1 MSLHKIKPN
10 EIFINQVE
18 FNPKVNFYVYDGKT
32 YYNQQPEISG
42 AFTNNILNV
51 PVGHL
56 SLYEINVDRNQS
68 QTGLVYPFITKDGS
82 LTSFR
87 TISTTS
93 FNTDFAYGDQVT
105 GTYPMSATILRE
117 FYQTG
122 ETRTHLDALRNTLNY
137 YSYVS
142 NHYSYSSSLGNKSNQ
157 PLNLLSIPSIFY
169 GSSIKKGTVKL
180 DFYISGTLI
189 GTVEDRN
196 KNGELVQTGPSGST
210 GSGSVA
216 GVVLYTEG
224 FVILTGSWG
233 LETGI
238 TRNYLNDI
246 SNQVTSSWLYF
257 GSGMSGTEAYTYG
270 SLPSSSFNIEF
281 DGSNKTPVMTFFT
294 HAKRGELNNS
304 LNPTFIASSSY
315 KEPLINSSS
324 YIEYEY
330 MEPTNVVSSSF
341 STEPYL
347 EKVTFISSIKLYDR
361 NKNVIGIAKLSK
373 PIRKSQERDLTFKI
387 KLDL

>member
-1 MSLHKIKPN
+1 MSLYNIKPN

-18 FNPKVNFYVYDGKT
+18 FNPKINFYIYNGKT
-32 YYNQQPEISG
+32 YYNEQPEING
-42 AFTNNILNV
+42 AFTNNLLNV
-51 PVGHL
+51 PVGHI
-56 SLYEINVDRNQS
+56 SLYELNVDRNQS
-68 QTGLVYPFITKDGS
+68 QTGLIYPFITKDGS
-82 LTSFR
+82 LSTFR
-87 TISTTS
+87 TISTS
-93 FNTDFAYGDQVT
+93 NFNTDFSYGDIVT

-117 FYQTG
+117 YYQTG

-137 YSYVS
+137 YSFLS

-157 PLNLLSIPSIFY
+157 PLNLISVPSIFY
-169 GSSIKKGTVKL
+169 GSSIKKGTIKL

-189 GTVEDRN
+189 GTLEDKN
-196 KNGELVQTGPSGST
+196 KNGELIQTAPYGSN

-224 FVILTGSWG
+224 FIILTGSWG

-257 GSGMSGTEAYTYG
+257 GTGMSGTEPYTNG
-270 SLPSSSFNIEF
+270 SLPSSSFNLEF
-281 DGSNKTPVMTFFT
+281 NGTNKTPIMTFFA

-304 LNPTFIASSSY
+304 QNPTFIESGSYRIASTTSSSY
-315 KEPLINSSS
+315 V
-324 YIEYEY
+324 EYRY
-330 MEPTNVVSSSF
+330 MQPTNVVSSSYT
-341 STEPYL
+341 TEPYL
-347 EKVTFISSIKLYDR
+347 EKITFISSIKLYDE

-373 PIRKSQERDLTFKI
+373 PIRKSQDRDLSFKI

>member
-42 AFTNNILNV
+42 TFTSNLLNV

-87 TISTTS
+87 TTSTTS
-93 FNTDFAYGDQVT
+93 FNTDFNYGDMIT
-105 GTYPMSATILRE
+105 GSYPMSASILRE
-117 FYQTG
+117 YYQLND
-122 ETRTHLDALRNTLNY
+122 TRTHLDALKNTLNY
-137 YSYVS
+137 YQHISK
-142 NHYSYSSSLGNKSNQ
+142 HYSYSSSLGDKSTQ
-157 PLNLLSIPSIFY
+157 RLNLISIPSIFY
-169 GSSIKKGTVKL
+169 GSKIKKGSLKL

-189 GTVEDRN
+189 GTLEDSN
-196 KNGELVQTGPSGST
+196 KNGELIQTGPSGST

-216 GVVLYTEG
+216 GVALYTEG

-246 SNQVTSSWLYF
+246 SNQVTSSWIYF
-257 GSGMSGTEAYTYG
+257 GAGMYGTENYTNG
-270 SLPSSSFNIEF
+270 ALPSSSFDISFE
-281 DGSNKTPVMTFFT
+281 GTNKTPIMTLFA

-304 LNPTFIASSSY
+304 LNPTFI
-315 KEPLINSSS
+315 NSSS
-324 YIEYEY
+324 YVAPFTTSSSFIENAS
-330 MEPTNVVSSSF
+330 MQPTNVVSSSF
-341 STEPYL
+341 NTEPYL
-347 EKVTFISSIKLYDR
+347 EKITFISSIKLYDE
-361 NKNVIGIAKLSK
+361 NKNVIGIAKVAK

>member
-1 MSLHKIKPN
+1 MSLQKIKPT
-10 EIFINQVE
+10 EIFINQAE
-18 FNPKVNFYVYDGKT
+18 FNPRVNFYIYNGKT
-32 YYNQQPEISG
+32 YYNEQPEISG
-42 AFTNNILNV
+42 VFTSNLLNV
-51 PVGHL
+51 PVGHI
-56 SLYEINVDRNQS
+56 SLYELNVDRNQT
-68 QTGLVYPFITKDGS
+68 QTGLIYPFITKDSS

-87 TISTTS
+87 TISTTE
-93 FNTDFAYGDQVT
+93 FNSDFYYGDQIT

-122 ETRTHLDALRNTLNY
+122 EARTHLDALRNTLNY
-137 YSYVS
+137 YSYIS

-189 GTVEDRN
+189 GTLQDYN
-196 KNGELVQTGPSGST
+196 NNGELIQTGPSGSN

-216 GVVLYTEG
+216 GIVAYNEG

-233 LETGI
+233 LENGI
-238 TRNYLNDI
+238 TRNYINDI

-257 GSGMSGTEAYTYG
+257 GAGMSGSEVYTYG
-270 SLPSSSFNIEF
+270 SLPSSSFNLEF
-281 DGSNKTPVMTFFT
+281 KGTNKTPIMTFFA

-304 LNPTFIASSSY
+304 LNPTFIDSSSY
-315 KEPLINSSS
+315 KSPTTTSSS
-324 YIEYEY
+324 YEEYRY
-330 MEPTNVVSSSF
+330 MQPTNVVSSSF
-341 STEPYL
+341 NTEPYL
-347 EKVTFISSIKLYDR
+347 EKVTFISTIKLYDE
-361 NKNVIGIAKLSK
+361 NKNVIGIAKVSK

-387 KLDL
+387 KIDL